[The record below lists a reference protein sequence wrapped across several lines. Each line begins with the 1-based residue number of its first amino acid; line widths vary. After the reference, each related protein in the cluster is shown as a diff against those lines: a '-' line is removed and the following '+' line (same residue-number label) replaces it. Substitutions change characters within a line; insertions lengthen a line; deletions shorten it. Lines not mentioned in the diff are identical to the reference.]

1 MNVSGIQR
9 FKYGC
14 FLGIMLLFSNY
25 LAGQEL
31 HSTCS
36 LKLQVAVVDPQGKPL
51 AYVNIGVSGQ
61 SIGGATNE
69 EGILIFKNG

>member
-1 MNVSGIQR
+1 MNVFGILR

-31 HSTCS
+31 HSSCS
-36 LKLQVAVVDPQGKPL
+36 LNVKVAVVDPQGKPL
-51 AYVNIGVSGQ
+51 AYVNIGVLGQ
-61 SIGGATNE
+61 SIGGSTN
-69 EGILIFKNG
+69 